1 MRRTIL
7 RFRPLL
13 AGARLGDRV
22 KASLGAFAAIAG
34 VAGSSAV
41 LLANISSIWLVAPIG
56 ASAVLVFAVPA
67 SPLAQPWPVIGGNML
82 SALVG
87 VAVAQ
92 VVASPEVAAALAVA
106 LAIALMS
113 LTRCLHPPGG
123 AAALTAVIG
132 GSTIHAL
139 GWGFPFFIVGLNSLL
154 LVMAAMAFHR
164 FSGHSYPHRI
174 LPSLMDT
181 SRDDRSPLDAGDIE
195 AVLSDIGESF
205 DIAVEDLVVIV
216 RAVERRAAN
225 RQPPTAGNRACN
237 SASRHGR
244 DLTPS

>member
-13 AGARLGDRV
+13 AGARPGDRLI
-22 KASLGAFAAIAG
+22 ACLGAFAAIAG
-34 VAGSSAV
+34 VAGASAV

-56 ASAVLVFAVPA
+56 ASAVLLFAVPA
-67 SPLAQPWPVIGGNML
+67 SPLAQPWPVIGGNLL

-87 VAVAQ
+87 VAVAA
-92 VVASPEVAAALAVA
+92 VISNPEVAAALAVA

-113 LTRCLHPPGG
+113 FTRCLHPPGG

-132 GSTIHAL
+132 GSEIHAL
-139 GWGFPFFIVGLNSLL
+139 GWEFPFFVVGLNSLF

-174 LPSLMDT
+174 RPSLMDT
-181 SRDDRSPLDAGDIE
+181 SQDDRSPLDAADIE

-205 DIAVEDLVVIV
+205 DIAPEDLVAIV

-225 RQPPTAGNRACN
+225 RLPLAPANPVRT
-237 SASRHGR
+237 SASRRVR
-244 DLTPS
+244 DLTPP